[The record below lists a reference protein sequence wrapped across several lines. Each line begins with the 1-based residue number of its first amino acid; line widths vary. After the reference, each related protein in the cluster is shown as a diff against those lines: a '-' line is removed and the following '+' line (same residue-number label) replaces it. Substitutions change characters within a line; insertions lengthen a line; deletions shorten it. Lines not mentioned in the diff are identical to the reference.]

1 MSTPQNL
8 VTSTDVVAFL
18 TEQHEQLK
26 TLMPTVLQRPGP
38 ERSSRFAQVRAVL
51 AAHEALEQEAVHL
64 RAEAEVGQDVVQ
76 ARLSEEAAAEKAIA
90 DLEGLDIDSD
100 DFVTGY
106 TKLCADVVA
115 HAENEEHQ
123 EFNKLSGDFTQVQVA
138 RINAGAALAAGS
150 ASGNGVE
157 GESFAE
163 MFNYAKT
170 HIDAASR

>member
-1 MSTPQNL
+1 MTAPQQL

-26 TLMPTVLQRPGP
+26 TLMPTVLQSQGP
-38 ERSSRFAQVRAVL
+38 DRLNSFAQVRAVL
-51 AAHEALEQEAVHL
+51 AAHEALEQEAVHP
-64 RAEAEVGQDVVQ
+64 RAEAEVGQEVVQ
-76 ARLSEEAAAEKAIA
+76 ARLDEEAAAEKAIA
-90 DLEGLDIDSD
+90 DLEGLDVDSD

-123 EFNKLSGDFTQVQVA
+123 EFNKLSGDFTEAQMA
-138 RINAGAALAAGS
+138 RINAGAALAEGAV
-150 ASGNGVE
+150 SGNGVE

-163 MFNYAKT
+163 MFKYAKT
-170 HIDAASR
+170 HIDAASQ